1 MTRLFAP
8 VFWLTATI
16 VLARLTAHLAPYLA
30 GTDTLAEQVN
40 GTLPAG
46 MLYQVGLESLNTIFN
61 LPVWFFFLSLFISTE
76 QFSFSVSIN
85 ESQTQWLP

>member
-1 MTRLFAP
+1 MTRLFVP

-16 VLARLTAHLAPYLA
+16 VLAKLTAHLAAYLA

-46 MLYQVGLESLNTIFN
+46 MLSQVGLESLNTIFN
-61 LPVWFFFLSLFISTE
+61 LAVWFCIGWLIVRIFK
-76 QFSFSVSIN
+76 SVK
-85 ESQTQWLP
+85 EKQHA

>member
-46 MLYQVGLESLNTIFN
+46 RTLPAGMLYQVGLESLNTIFN
-61 LPVWFFFLSLFISTE
+61 LAVWFCIGWLIVRIFK
-76 QFSFSVSIN
+76 SVK
-85 ESQTQWLP
+85 EKQHA

>member
-8 VFWLTATI
+8 FFWLTTTI
-16 VLARLTAHLAPYLA
+16 VLARLTAHLAPYLV

-46 MLYQVGLESLNTIFN
+46 MLYHKGYLL
-61 LPVWFFFLSLFISTE
+61 
-76 QFSFSVSIN
+76 
-85 ESQTQWLP
+85 

>member
-8 VFWLTATI
+8 VFWLTTTI
-16 VLARLTAHLAPYLA
+16 VLARLTAHLAPYLV

-61 LPVWFFFLSLFISTE
+61 LAVWFCIGWLIMRIFK
-76 QFSFSVSIN
+76 SVK
-85 ESQTQWLP
+85 EKQHA